1 MATKGVT
8 MPKGISLLEEVE
20 SCIAGKGS
28 WLDRLPPEALAELEE
43 VRTRFKAGQYTA
55 KPYQIAAAIIASGK
69 RRGWNFPNDKNL
81 VRWLKS

>member
-1 MATKGVT
+1 
-8 MPKGISLLEEVE
+8 MPKATGLLDEVE

-55 KPYQIAAAIIASGK
+55 KPYQIASAIIASGK
-69 RRGWNFPNDKNL
+69 RRGWHFPNDKAL
-81 VRWLKS
+81 VKWLKS

>member
-1 MATKGVT
+1 
-8 MPKGISLLEEVE
+8 MPKASGLLDEVE

-69 RRGWNFPNDKNL
+69 RRGWHLLEDKAM
-81 VRWLKS
+81 VKWLKS

>member
-1 MATKGVT
+1 

-20 SCIAGKGS
+20 SSIAGKGS
-28 WLDRLPPEALAELEE
+28 WMDRLPPEALAELEE

-69 RRGWNFPNDKNL
+69 RRGWSFPNDKNL

>member
-1 MATKGVT
+1 MSKASG
-8 MPKGISLLEEVE
+8 LLDEVE

-43 VRTRFKAGQYTA
+43 VRTRFRAGQYTA

-69 RRGWNFPNDKNL
+69 RRGWHFPNDKNL
-81 VRWLKS
+81 VRWLKN

>member
-1 MATKGVT
+1 

-20 SCIAGKGS
+20 SSIAGKGS

-43 VRTRFKAGQYTA
+43 VRARFKAGQYTA
-55 KPYQIAAAIIASGK
+55 KPYQIASAIIASGK

>member
-1 MATKGVT
+1 
-8 MPKGISLLEEVE
+8 MPKASGLLDEVE

-43 VRTRFKAGQYTA
+43 VRKRFKSGQYTA
-55 KPYQIAAAIIASGK
+55 KPYQIAAAIITSGK
-69 RRGWNFPNDKNL
+69 RHGWNFPTEKVL

>member
-1 MATKGVT
+1 MAKASG
-8 MPKGISLLEEVE
+8 LLDEVE

-43 VRTRFKAGQYTA
+43 VRVRFKAGQYTA

-69 RRGWNFPNDKNL
+69 RRGWNFPNDKVL
-81 VRWLKS
+81 VKWLKS

>member
-1 MATKGVT
+1 

-20 SCIAGKGS
+20 SSIAGKGS
-28 WLDRLPPEALAELEE
+28 WMDRLPPEALAELEE
-43 VRTRFKAGQYTA
+43 VRTRFRAGQYTA